1 MLDISIGLDQIVL
14 VGHSYGGMVITG
26 VAEQLAQRI
35 ASIVYLDAFLPGDG
49 QSVADV
55 VKLTAPE
62 RMPVL
67 TPPAVAAPPA
77 AAFDVNE
84 TDSAWV
90 SSKMTAQPVGTFTEK
105 LRVSGAFL
113 KVPRKSF
120 IGVTKGEQAFFK
132 AVADRY
138 ATEPAW
144 QVHQVD
150 CGHDVMIDKPDELTA
165 ILEGSI

>member
-1 MLDISIGLDQIVL
+1 

-26 VAEQLAQRI
+26 VAEQLASHI

-49 QSVADV
+49 QSMLDVTDPYMPRRPTVPFSAAEAAGFAAFMNVNEKDRAWVAS
-55 VKLTAPE
+55 KLTEQP
-62 RMPVL
+62 L
-67 TPPAVAAPPA
+67 G
-77 AAFDVNE
+77 
-84 TDSAWV
+84 
-90 SSKMTAQPVGTFTEK
+90 TATEK

-113 KVPRKSF
+113 RVPRKSF
-120 IGVTKGEQAFFK
+120 IGVTKGEQPFFK

-138 ATEPAW
+138 ATDPAW

-165 ILEGSI
+165 ILQGSI